1 MATICRFFLSRELQI
16 CVVRTFFNDENAQR
30 PPQFNKSPRK
40 VEKKTKNKTQ
50 RGSGEET
57 KSAKFWRS
65 VAVSISPGHGQ
76 QGGSRARGRGPEKDY
91 LEKMKFLFY
100 KKLVLKVAA
109 S

>member
-1 MATICRFFLSRELQI
+1 M

-40 VEKKTKNKTQ
+40 VGKKKKKKTKNKTQ

-57 KSAKFWRS
+57 KRREILEVRGWVQGSGAWAAGRVRGK
-65 VAVSISPGHGQ
+65 GQ
-76 QGGSRARGRGPEKDY
+76 GPRKG
-91 LEKMKFLFY
+91 L
-100 KKLVLKVAA
+100 